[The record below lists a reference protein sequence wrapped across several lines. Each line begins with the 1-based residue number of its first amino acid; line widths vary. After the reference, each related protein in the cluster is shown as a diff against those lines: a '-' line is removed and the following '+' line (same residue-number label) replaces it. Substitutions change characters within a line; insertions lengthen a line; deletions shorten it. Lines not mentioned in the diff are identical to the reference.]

1 MGKFLK
7 AGRVVLVLNGRYAGK
22 KAVIVKNHDDGD
34 SRRQYGHALVAG
46 IARYPLKVTR
56 RMGTKRLAKRSRIKP
71 FVKVFNYNHLMPTRY
86 SVDVSVDKTVVNKDV
101 FSEPSKKRKAVRE
114 VKAKFE
120 ERYKTGK
127 NRWFFQ
133 KLRF

>member
-22 KAVIVKNHDDGD
+22 KAVIVKNQDDGD

-56 RMGTKRLAKRSRIKP
+56 RMGTKRVAKRSRIKP
-71 FVKVFNYNHLMPTRY
+71 FIKVYNYNHLMPTR
-86 SVDVSVDKTVVNKDV
+86 SVFYLVYVAVLSV
-101 FSEPSKKRKAVRE
+101 
-114 VKAKFE
+114 
-120 ERYKTGK
+120 
-127 NRWFFQ
+127 
-133 KLRF
+133 

>member
-71 FVKVFNYNHLMPTRY
+71 FVKVFNYNHLMPTRSDSRTY
-86 SVDVSVDKTVVNKDV
+86 VDRTCM
-101 FSEPSKKRKAVRE
+101 
-114 VKAKFE
+114 
-120 ERYKTGK
+120 
-127 NRWFFQ
+127 
-133 KLRF
+133 